1 MINPR
6 KTIID
11 NTISRVTAATGVT
24 IEEIRAKNRHVA
36 IIYARNILCHEL
48 AEQRF
53 RNGEIGEVIH
63 RDRSTIYNCIQMYRN
78 DYATDQAFRELA
90 QQAQAEPSNTL

>member
-1 MINPR
+1 MVNSR

-11 NTISRVTAATGVT
+11 HTISRVTAATRV
-24 IEEIRAKNRHVA
+24 ILEEIRAKNRHVA
-36 IIYARNILCHEL
+36 IVYARNILCHEL

-78 DYATDQAFRELA
+78 DYSTDETFRMLA
-90 QQAQAEPSNTL
+90 KKSKE

>member
-24 IEEIRAKNRHVA
+24 IEEIRAKNRRMA
-36 IIYARNILCHEL
+36 IVYARNILCHEL

-53 RNGEIGEVIH
+53 RNGKIGEVIH

-78 DYATDQAFRELA
+78 DYATNQTFRMLA
-90 QQAQAEPSNTL
+90 EKSKQ

>member
-24 IEEIRAKNRHVA
+24 IEEIRAKNRHMA
-36 IIYARNILCHEL
+36 IVYARLCHEL

>member
-6 KTIID
+6 KTVID
-11 NTISRVTAATGVT
+11 HTISRVSAATGVT
-24 IEEIRAKNRHVA
+24 IEEIRAKNRHMA
-36 IIYARNILCHEL
+36 ILCHEL